1 MVLDAGPMGLYM
13 VNALRGQPGPDLT
26 VVTLDRLE
34 DHLPAGEV
42 LVG

>member
-1 MVLDAGPMGLYM
+1 MGLFM
-13 VNALRGQPGPDLT
+13 VNALRGQHGPDLT

-34 DHLPAGEV
+34 GRLPAGEV